1 MKSQGLPLQTI
12 VILVLVIVA
21 LAAILMFFFGGFG
34 KSGASL
40 NDQQAL
46 SLCQS
51 RCTRARALAIAFIND
66 ATNINASYVVGN
78 STFCNTTVVEG
89 SGVRC
94 DKITSCRVLFKNQPD
109 ECTLHCNTWNSGTC
123 S

>member
-1 MKSQGLPLQTI
+1 MEISKKSQGLPLQTI

-46 SLCQS
+46 SKCQS
-51 RCTRARALAIAFIND
+51 RCTRARAIAL
-66 ATNINASYVVGN
+66 G
-78 STFCNTTVVEG
+78 TTTDTSIGTDSDYCSELTVEG
-89 SGVRC
+89 ESKKC
-94 DKITSCRVLFKNQPD
+94 DQIMSCELQFSD
-109 ECTLHCNTWNSGTC
+109 GTTQLLTC
-123 S
+123 

>member
-1 MKSQGLPLQTI
+1 MKSQGLPIQTI
-12 VILVLVIVA
+12 VILVLVIVS

-34 KSGASL
+34 KSGSSL

-46 SLCQS
+46 ATCQS
-51 RCTRARALAIAFIND
+51 RCTRARTFAMGLEKGTDN
-66 ATNINASYVVGN
+66 TNASYVVGN
-78 STFCNTTVVEG
+78 SSFCNETSVEG
-89 SGVRC
+89 QNLKC

-109 ECTLHCNTWNSGTC
+109 ECTLNCVAWNIGTC

>member
-12 VILVLVIVA
+12 VILVLVIVS

-46 SLCQS
+46 SKCQS
-51 RCTRARALAIAFIND
+51 RCTRARTFAIALD
-66 ATNINASYVVGN
+66 KDQDNINNTIEKS
-78 STFCNTTVVEG
+78 SFCNTTVVEG

-94 DKITSCRVLFKNQPD
+94 DKITSCKVLFKNQPD